1 MLTTFNLFDKLIN
14 VDKKMSKKNMSK
26 KSEKSTWLSKLN
38 LIYLICNLQKK
49 QEMQKT
55 MIFENWAKR
64 QFWVARKNKLN
75 QTKNKFLLE
84 SLILAQD
91 ERWRHA

>member
-1 MLTTFNLFDKLIN
+1 MFDIVIKA
-14 VDKKMSKKNMSK
+14 
-26 KSEKSTWLSKLN
+26 TW
-38 LIYLICNLQKK
+38 KK
-49 QEMQKT
+49 QQE

-64 QFWVARKNKLN
+64 QFWVARYLNKIIKL
-75 QTKNKFLLE
+75 KKYIFLE